1 MFQILI
7 VEDDKELSQLFQK
20 VLEKNGYQVK
30 SASDGA
36 QALEVLDKEY
46 IDLIISDIMMPVMD
60 GYELVSELRSAGYQ
74 IPVLMITAKGSFDD
88 MRQGFL
94 SGSDDYMVKPVN
106 VNEMVLRVG
115 ALLRRAQI
123 LNEHKIVIGSTEF
136 DYDAMTVTTDKESL
150 VLPKK
155 EFLLL
160 YKLAASPGRT
170 FTILVFANAQTGNI
184 VLLAQNLIDRN
195 WSVALRYFSPLLFFA
210 LGVAAAE
217 CIHMRYQKAQRIHW
231 RQLVLA
237 IEILLLFAVGFF
249 PNEMDLL
256 ANAMVS
262 FACAMQVQ
270 AFRKVNGYAFASTM
284 CIGNLRSGMESLCAY
299 GKTKDKKILRK
310 SGNYFGIIFLFA
322 VGAALGGHMI
332 GYIGAR
338 TIWISCIILLISF
351 LCMFIKEEK
360 KEHPEIVQEE
370 REIREN
376 LQNIRKEAKDV
387 EHILED
393 DIRSQIEK

>member
-1 MFQILI
+1 MKTSHHGQ
-7 VEDDKELSQLFQK
+7 
-20 VLEKNGYQVK
+20 
-30 SASDGA
+30 
-36 QALEVLDKEY
+36 
-46 IDLIISDIMMPVMD
+46 M
-60 GYELVSELRSAGYQ
+60 SESFL
-74 IPVLMITAKGSFDD
+74 TAV
-88 MRQGFL
+88 FL
-94 SGSDDYMVKPVN
+94 SLSGG
-106 VNEMVLRVG
+106 L
-115 ALLRRAQI
+115 Q
-123 LNEHKIVIGSTEF
+123 
-136 DYDAMTVTTDKESL
+136 DAYTYLFRGK
-150 VLPKK
+150 
-155 EFLLL
+155 
-160 YKLAASPGRT
+160 
-170 FTILVFANAQTGNI
+170 VFANAQTGNI
-184 VLLAQNLIDRN
+184 VLLSANLMDGN
-195 WSVALRYFSPLLFFA
+195 WERVLHYLVPLCAFA
-210 LGVAAAE
+210 LGVLTAE
-217 CIHMRYQKAQRIHW
+217 KMRERFREMRTLHW
-231 RQLVLA
+231 RQLVVLG
-237 IEILLLFAVGFF
+237 EGLLLFLVGFL
-249 PNEMDLL
+249 PQEQNLL
-256 ANAMVS
+256 ANAIVS

-393 DIRSQIEK
+393 DIRSQIEKKK

>member
-1 MFQILI
+1 MQ
-7 VEDDKELSQLFQK
+7 
-20 VLEKNGYQVK
+20 
-30 SASDGA
+30 
-36 QALEVLDKEY
+36 
-46 IDLIISDIMMPVMD
+46 M
-60 GYELVSELRSAGYQ
+60 SEAF
-74 IPVLMITAKGSFDD
+74 ITSVFLA
-88 MRQGFL
+88 L
-94 SGSDDYMVKPVN
+94 SG
-106 VNEMVLRVG
+106 G
-115 ALLRRAQI
+115 FQ
-123 LNEHKIVIGSTEF
+123 
-136 DYDAMTVTTDKESL
+136 DAYT
-150 VLPKK
+150 
-155 EFLLL
+155 
-160 YKLAASPGRT
+160 Y
-170 FTILVFANAQTGNI
+170 FTRDGVFSNAQTGN
-184 VLLAQNLIDRN
+184 VVLMSQHFMMGEWSEGLRYLFPLLAFAVGVF
-195 WSVALRYFSPLLFFA
+195 VA
-210 LGVAAAE
+210 E
-217 CIHMRYQKAQRIHW
+217 RIQGSFKYARKLHW
-231 RQLVLA
+231 RQSVLLCEMAILV
-237 IEILLLFAVGFF
+237 FVGFL
-249 PNEMDLL
+249 PENLNMAATVL
-256 ANAMVS
+256 VS
-262 FACAMQVQ
+262 FSCAMQVQ
-270 AFRKVNGYAFASTM
+270 TFRKMGGYSYASTM

>member
-1 MFQILI
+1 M
-7 VEDDKELSQLFQK
+7 QLDRPHGQMSDSF
-20 VLEKNGYQVK
+20 LM
-30 SASDGA
+30 SAF
-36 QALEVLDKEY
+36 
-46 IDLIISDIMMPVMD
+46 II
-60 GYELVSELRSAGYQ
+60 
-74 IPVLMITAKGSFDD
+74 
-88 MRQGFL
+88 L
-94 SGSDDYMVKPVN
+94 SGG
-106 VNEMVLRVG
+106 L
-115 ALLRRAQI
+115 Q
-123 LNEHKIVIGSTEF
+123 
-136 DYDAMTVTTDKESL
+136 DAYTYCCRDK
-150 VLPKK
+150 
-155 EFLLL
+155 
-160 YKLAASPGRT
+160 
-170 FTILVFANAQTGNI
+170 VFANAQTGNI
-184 VLLAQNLIDRN
+184 VLCSAYLFDGQWRHSARYLIPVL
-195 WSVALRYFSPLLFFA
+195 SFLLGIF
-210 LGVAAAE
+210 AAE
-217 CIHMRYQKAQRIHW
+217 CIHRHFKYTEKVHW
-231 RQLVLA
+231 RQMIILA
-237 IEILLLFAVGFF
+237 EIALLFAVGFL
-249 PNEMDLL
+249 PQEQNLL
-256 ANAMVS
+256 ANAIVS
-262 FACAMQVQ
+262 FSCAMQVQ

>member
-1 MFQILI
+1 MHHKAHKQ
-7 VEDDKELSQLFQK
+7 
-20 VLEKNGYQVK
+20 
-30 SASDGA
+30 
-36 QALEVLDKEY
+36 
-46 IDLIISDIMMPVMD
+46 M
-60 GYELVSELRSAGYQ
+60 SEAFL
-74 IPVLMITAKGSFDD
+74 TAA
-88 MRQGFL
+88 FL
-94 SGSDDYMVKPVN
+94 SVSGG
-106 VNEMVLRVG
+106 L
-115 ALLRRAQI
+115 Q
-123 LNEHKIVIGSTEF
+123 
-136 DYDAMTVTTDKESL
+136 DAYT
-150 VLPKK
+150 
-155 EFLLL
+155 
-160 YKLAASPGRT
+160 YLARGN
-170 FTILVFANAQTGNI
+170 VFANAQTGNI
-184 VLLAQNLIDRN
+184 VLLSQHIADGDIA
-195 WSVALRYFSPLLFFA
+195 SSIRYLVPLTFFA

-217 CIHMRYQKAQRIHW
+217 LIHQRYQQAQRIHW